1 MLGIKSHSDINSIM
15 NKCFFVANGYSGK
28 ASGVTLRAFDIMD
41 QRLGN
46 GLFLTVSEK
55 FASVPL

>member
-1 MLGIKSHSDINSIM
+1 M